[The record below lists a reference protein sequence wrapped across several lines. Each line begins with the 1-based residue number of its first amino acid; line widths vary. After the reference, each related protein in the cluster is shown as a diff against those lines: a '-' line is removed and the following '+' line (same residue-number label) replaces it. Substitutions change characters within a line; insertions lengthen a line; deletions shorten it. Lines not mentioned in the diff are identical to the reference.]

1 MIFFILSYF
10 NYFVMP
16 FGIFKKLHLNEQY
29 VELERNLLTRS
40 EFSRLKEFINK
51 NEFKAFITAGNVSE
65 VYGLA

>member
-1 MIFFILSYF
+1 
-10 NYFVMP
+10 MP